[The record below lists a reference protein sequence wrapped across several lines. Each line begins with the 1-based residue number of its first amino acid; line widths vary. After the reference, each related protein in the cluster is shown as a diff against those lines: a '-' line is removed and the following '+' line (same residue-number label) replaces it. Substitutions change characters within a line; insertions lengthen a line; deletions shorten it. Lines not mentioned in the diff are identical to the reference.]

1 MAEYIATF
9 SYLLVLGAALNT
21 MLFDT
26 ATAAAAGTGV
36 ETALERRTMRLVG
49 WEESVTDE
57 GGFRPIT
64 DAKPTPLL
72 C

>member
-1 MAEYIATF
+1 MATF

-21 MLFDT
+21 MLFDAAS
-26 ATAAAAGTGV
+26 ATAAAGAGV
-36 ETALERRTMRLVG
+36 ETALARRKMRLVG